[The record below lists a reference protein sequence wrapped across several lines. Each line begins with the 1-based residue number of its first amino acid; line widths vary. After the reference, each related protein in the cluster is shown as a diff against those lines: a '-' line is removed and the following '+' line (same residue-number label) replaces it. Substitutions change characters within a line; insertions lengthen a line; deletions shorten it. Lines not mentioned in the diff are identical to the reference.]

1 MFPTSMITKKIEHTN
16 KATCSHSLLT
26 DKYSRK
32 SRIVIFKRHREKSLE
47 ICALQLQAIRSLM
60 L

>member
-1 MFPTSMITKKIEHTN
+1 MFPTSMITKKIEHTH
-16 KATCSHSLLT
+16 KATCSHPLLT
-26 DKYSRK
+26 DNYSRK